1 MVRITRSK
9 TGSRLLSSCGQ
20 RRIRKT
26 PARGVN
32 RGRSN
37 IEDPPRSTQLQKI
50 PIEWSIHL
58 MSGRAIE
65 PNKVLIVEDNEQD
78 RCLLES
84 IVTSLGY
91 PVETA
96 MNGREA
102 LAKLETM

>member
-1 MVRITRSK
+1 MENP
-9 TGSRLLSSCGQ
+9 
-20 RRIRKT
+20 RRHPR
-26 PARGVN
+26 VN

-37 IEDPPRSTQLQKI
+37 IELPPRSTQLQKI

-102 LAKLETM
+102 LAKLETMQVAAILTDLMMPTM